1 MILQKTPACFEP
13 SIDYVVTKIP
23 RFAFE
28 KFKGA
33 SNTLSTAMK
42 SVGEAMAIGR
52 SFEESFQ
59 KALRSLEVG
68 ICGWECDS
76 LNESKSENDL
86 KSSLRNPTSE
96 RILIIKKAMKL
107 GKTNSYI
114 QEVTNID
121 LWFIEKLR
129 NIFNFES
136 KFLKRKKLYDL
147 DRDLMLHAK
156 QLGFSDQQIA
166 KLTNSDFFEVRSY
179 RKDLKVT
186 PIYKTVDTC
195 SAEFSSSTPY
205 HYSTYEESFINFN
218 SQIFDSEIAENDKSK
233 KIMIIGEV
241 PTELVKE

>member
-1 MILQKTPACFEP
+1 MILQKKTPACFEP

-28 KFKGA
+28 KFRGS

-42 SVGEAMAIGR
+42 SVGESMAIGR

-68 ICGWECDS
+68 IFGWDCDS
-76 LNESKSENDL
+76 LDESENENYL
-86 KSSLRNPTSE
+86 INSLRNPTSE
-96 RILIIKKAMKL
+96 RILIVKKAMQL

-129 NIFNFES
+129 NIVNFENE
-136 KFLKRKKLYDL
+136 FLKEKELHNI
-147 DRDLMLHAK
+147 DRDLMLQAK

-166 KLTNSDFFEVRSY
+166 KLTNSDFFEVRKY
-179 RKDLKVT
+179 RKDLNII

-205 HYSTYEESFINFN
+205 HYSTYEESFINL
-218 SQIFDSEIAENDKSK
+218 SSEIFDSEISDDNKSK
-233 KIMIIGEV
+233 K
-241 PTELVKE
+241 